1 MDPRRQ
7 VEDEIEVEGD
17 EVDAMRGS
25 DFWSESGGALAL
37 VALFVVVGL
46 GGAALGSRPYSS
58 AGMTDPI
65 DAEIGDEYL
74 DPEEQRLWLVD
85 GFNVLHAAVLKGRD
99 RKEWWREPARARVL
113 DLAGGLPDARAEI
126 VVVFD
131 GEDPDDASELP
142 PRVQQ
147 VFAPSA
153 DDWLV
158 RRVKQTPR
166 GEPVTVVTADRQLA
180 NRARHHGAEIVSPR
194 TFAARCRTGGE
205 PEDPSAG

>member
-1 MDPRRQ
+1 MDPRRRI
-7 VEDEIEVEGD
+7 EDEDWE
-17 EVDAMRGS
+17 AMGRA
-25 DFWSESGGALAL
+25 DFWSESGGTLAL
-37 VALFVVVGL
+37 VGLFVVVGL
-46 GGAALGSRPYSS
+46 GGAALGGRPYSPR
-58 AGMTDPI
+58 AMDDPI
-65 DAEIGDEYL
+65 EVQSDAEG
-74 DPEEQRLWLVD
+74 QRLWLVD

-113 DLAGGLPDARAEI
+113 DLAGGLPDAHAEI

-131 GEDPDDASELP
+131 GEAPDEAPELP

-166 GEPVTVVTADRQLA
+166 GAPVVVVTADRQLA
-180 NRARHHGAEIVSPR
+180 DRARHHGAEIVSPR
-194 TFAARCRTGGE
+194 SFAARCRE
-205 PEDPSAG
+205 SAG

>member
-1 MDPRRQ
+1 MDPSRRS
-7 VEDEIEVEGD
+7 EGG
-17 EVDAMRGS
+17 AMQES
-25 DFWSESGGALAL
+25 DFWSEPGGALAL
-37 VALFVVVGL
+37 VLLFVTVGL
-46 GGAALGSRPYSS
+46 GGAALGGRPYPST
-58 AGMTDPI
+58 AMDDPI
-65 DAEIGDEYL
+65 DVESRDEET
-74 DPEEQRLWLVD
+74 EEQRLWLVD

-166 GEPVTVVTADRQLA
+166 GDPVTVVTADRQLA
-180 NRARHHGAEIVSPR
+180 NRARHHGADVVSPR
-194 TFAARCRTGGE
+194 TFAARCRDGSRGPAE
-205 PEDPSAG
+205 PSAG